1 MQLKSLIKF
10 CALATTLVF
19 TATCLL
25 AQDNGNDGGPRG
37 YRSGGGNWDPAQ
49 IQQRI
54 LAGIQERLGF
64 TNEVEWEAVKPL
76 VQKVIDAG
84 REVLGGR
91 SDLLGLGRSRGS
103 SRGAPGGLSGQPS
116 AERES
121 LQKAVD
127 DNVPTAQ
134 IKDLIAKYKAAQ
146 KIKQARLEAAQADLK
161 KVLTSKQEAQA
172 LLLGLVN

>member
-1 MQLKSLIKF
+1 MQLKSIIKL
-10 CALATTLVF
+10 CAVAATLAF
-19 TATCLL
+19 TVTRLS
-25 AQDNGNDGGPRG
+25 AQDSGNDGGQRG
-37 YRSGGGNWDPAQ
+37 YRPGGGNWDPAQ

-54 LAGIQERLGF
+54 LDGIQDRLGF

-84 REVLGGR
+84 REVLGSR

-103 SRGAPGGLSGQPS
+103 SRGGSGGLFGQPS

-146 KIKQARLEAAQADLK
+146 KIKQARLETAQADLK

>member
-1 MQLKSLIKF
+1 MQIKSSFIL
-10 CALATTLVF
+10 CAAVATLAF
-19 TATCLL
+19 TATRLP

-37 YRSGGGNWDPAQ
+37 YRPGGGNWDPAQ
-49 IQQRI
+49 IQQR
-54 LAGIQERLGF
+54 LLDGVQERLGF

-76 VQKVIDAG
+76 VLKVIDAG
-84 REVLGGR
+84 REVIGGR
-91 SDLLGLGRSRGS
+91 LDLLGSGRGRGS
-103 SRGAPGGLSGQPS
+103 SRGGTGGLFAQPS

-121 LQKAVD
+121 LQKAVE

-146 KIKQARLEAAQADLK
+146 KLKQDRLEAAQADLK
-161 KVLTSKQEAQA
+161 KVLSTRQEAQA

>member
-1 MQLKSLIKF
+1 MQIKRILNLF
-10 CALATTLVF
+10 AVAITIAFSATRLS
-19 TATCLL
+19 
-25 AQDNGNDGGPRG
+25 AQDNGNDSGPRG

-54 LAGIQERLGF
+54 LDGIQERLGF
-64 TNEVEWEAVKPL
+64 TNEVEWDAVKPL

-84 REVLGGR
+84 REVIGGR
-91 SDLLGLGRSRGS
+91 LDRLGS
-103 SRGAPGGLSGQPS
+103 SRNHGSSHGGSTGLFGQSS
-116 AERES
+116 AEQES

-146 KIKQARLEAAQADLK
+146 KIKQAKLEAAKTDLK
-161 KVLTSKQEAQA
+161 TVLSTKQEAQA

>member
-1 MQLKSLIKF
+1 MAVTIAF
-10 CALATTLVF
+10 TTTRLS
-19 TATCLL
+19 

-37 YRSGGGNWDPAQ
+37 NRSGGGNWDPAQ

-54 LAGIQERLGF
+54 LDGIQERLGF

-84 REVLGGR
+84 REVIAGRLDRLGSSR
-91 SDLLGLGRSRGS
+91 NRGS
-103 SRGAPGGLSGQPS
+103 SHGGSSGLFGQPS
-116 AERES
+116 AEQES

-127 DNVPTAQ
+127 DNVPTAE
-134 IKDLIAKYKAAQ
+134 IKDLIARYKAAQ